1 MSSNIKPKPLVEEI
15 IQKEKPNESNKEII
29 INLKKNKN
37 EEDETSTN
45 SADYSGSYLNENQI
59 QYQNMVKNNNS
70 FPMPL
75 SKRGLEKYQEKLKE
89 KTMRMEI
96 DKRYSETER
105 LRKKY
110 EELNSHVHTFD
121 NNPQYQ
127 KMLKRVSNQLI
138 LIFLGGIIYL
148 IYSTIIYFYTSK
160 KKEGISILGIC
171 LSISDIALCIILF
184 IALNFGLLNDPHLSK
199 TFRLFIILETFVL
212 ISTLIFNIFLAFL
225 SNKYL
230 RKMKYFKNKFIV
242 YFIFLLVI
250 LISFAIAKF
259 CMNLFVE
266 SALILLGKKTEYS
279 ILIYNEQNLK
289 KNEMNFNT
297 NLSVSNDINTTGEGL
312 VNSTALFNND
322 NKEKEKEKEE
332 EEFKTFNYYNRF
344 HASVTSSRQNDFKN
358 FKNN

>member
-45 SADYSGSYLNENQI
+45 SADYSGNYLDENQI

-138 LIFLGGIIYL
+138 LIFLGGLIYL
-148 IYSTIIYFYTSK
+148 IYIFLYKQKKRRYIYIRNMFIYIRYCSLYYIIYCFK
-160 KKEGISILGIC
+160 FW
-171 LSISDIALCIILF
+171 F
-184 IALNFGLLNDPHLSK
+184 IK
-199 TFRLFIILETFVL
+199 
-212 ISTLIFNIFLAFL
+212 
-225 SNKYL
+225 
-230 RKMKYFKNKFIV
+230 
-242 YFIFLLVI
+242 
-250 LISFAIAKF
+250 
-259 CMNLFVE
+259 
-266 SALILLGKKTEYS
+266 
-279 ILIYNEQNLK
+279 
-289 KNEMNFNT
+289 
-297 NLSVSNDINTTGEGL
+297 
-312 VNSTALFNND
+312 
-322 NKEKEKEKEE
+322 
-332 EEFKTFNYYNRF
+332 
-344 HASVTSSRQNDFKN
+344 
-358 FKNN
+358 